1 VARRID
7 LQRQDAVRSV
17 EGLHA
22 VLASY
27 AGHLQHGAA
36 WRAWEDVWEQYPWLR
51 ALCVR
56 QGWTLAVRWSRH
68 RLARASRFQTQ
79 YWSLARHAGADCL
92 VFFPCGRFIEF
103 YGPQRVVAAPALG
116 LRVVAQPRAR
126 YAFTAGF
133 PMWLSGVY
141 ISRAVRQGL
150 LVVEVR
156 QAPALLRYGCAPRLL
171 CAVWIPTQIARAQGL
186 GR

>member
-1 VARRID
+1 
-7 LQRQDAVRSV
+7 
-17 EGLHA
+17 
-22 VLASY
+22 
-27 AGHLQHGAA
+27 
-36 WRAWEDVWEQYPWLR
+36 
-51 ALCVR
+51 
-56 QGWTLAVRWSRH
+56 
-68 RLARASRFQTQ
+68 
-79 YWSLARHAGADCL
+79 
-92 VFFPCGRFIEF
+92 
-103 YGPQRVVAAPALG
+103 LG